1 MQMGAKEQTKR
12 RVQAEQ
18 LGISRVLRRNSLQIM
33 AFGYVAGRS
42 KCENIPWP
50 DAIEEFKRH
59 FNLDESDVSTD
70 TLVRN
75 LYRMTEDFIMDGV

>member
-1 MQMGAKEQTKR
+1 
-12 RVQAEQ
+12 
-18 LGISRVLRRNSLQIM
+18 M